1 MLSRERLSGDTLDS
15 DRFISPIVRIG
26 PEEIHVRDPNW
37 YNELMTGSSR
47 PRDKSE
53 AFAGRSGRNSIFG
66 TVPHDH
72 HRLRRA
78 VLNPFFIRKSITSIE
93 PLIQDK
99 IDKLCIALS
108 NHADNGEPV
117 ELGLAYMALSLDI
130 ISHYAFGK
138 SFGLV
143 EQPEFAPLWKDV
155 VSMKMENFALVRNFS
170 WLPDVLKAVPH
181 FLTRRIDQGLAVH
194 LQMEQVNTHYVTR
207 SANEPPLMLP
217 GNACRGYQDR

>member
-1 MLSRERLSGDTLDS
+1 
-15 DRFISPIVRIG
+15 
-26 PEEIHVRDPNW
+26 
-37 YNELMTGSSR
+37 MTGSSR

-78 VLNPFFIRKSITSIE
+78 ALNPFFSKKSITSIE

-99 IDKLCIALS
+99 VDKLCTALS
-108 NHADNGEPV
+108 NYADNGEPV

-143 EQPEFAPLWKDV
+143 EQPGFSPLWKDV
-155 VSMKMENFALVRNFS
+155 VSMTMESFALVRNLP
-170 WLPDVLKAVPH
+170 WLPDVLKALPQS
-181 FLTRRIDQGLAVH
+181 LTRRIDQGLAFY
-194 LQMEQVNTHYVTR
+194 LQMEQVNTHYVFKPT
-207 SANEPPLMLP
+207 NL
-217 GNACRGYQDR
+217 N